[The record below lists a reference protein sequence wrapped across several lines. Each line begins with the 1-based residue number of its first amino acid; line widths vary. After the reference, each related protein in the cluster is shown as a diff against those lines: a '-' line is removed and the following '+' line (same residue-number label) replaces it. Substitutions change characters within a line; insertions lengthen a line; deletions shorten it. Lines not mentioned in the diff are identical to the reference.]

1 MAGIASDNSRPYRI
15 NKRTYSDGKT
25 VFYAQFQSATGSWSK
40 RRSTGK
46 TTRGAAEKWCL
57 RQLKSG
63 KATAIVN
70 GDTTL
75 SEYAHGFWGAGGR
88 YDRERRARGYTL
100 SHVYLENSR
109 RSFDKYIEPAFG
121 HFKLWEL
128 TPARLDTFFLDLF
141 HDSGLSGS
149 TVNSIMKSLRAPLR
163 EAERLG
169 YLDRS
174 PMRAIQIMSR
184 TGKERGALTQEELN
198 KLFAPDA
205 LTQVWKGRRI
215 EMVVSMI
222 AAGCGLRLGEAMALR
237 PKDVENGILRVTR
250 QFDRNGGTF
259 KPPKWN
265 SVREVPVPPRLQE
278 ELERLKEHQSIG
290 DDELYT
296 AGIIPTRPYTRL
308 DVIGAL
314 REALEEIGI
323 PKEEQKRTARF
334 LDYHALRHTY
344 ITRLRAEGVPDW
356 MIQSAAGHKSIEMTD
371 NYTHGRGADY
381 AAISTARIIPFGE
394 RSA

>member
-1 MAGIASDNSRPYRI
+1 MAGIASDNSRPFRI
-15 NKRTYSDGKT
+15 NKRTYPDGKA
-25 VFYAQFQSATGSWSK
+25 VYYAQFQSSTGTWSK
-40 RRSTGK
+40 RRSTGCN
-46 TTRGAAEKWCL
+46 TRGAAEKWCI
-57 RQLKSG
+57 RQLKTG

-70 GDTTL
+70 GDVTI
-75 SEYAHGFWGAGGR
+75 SDYCRGFWGAGGR

-109 RSFDKYIEPAFG
+109 RSFEKYIEPAFG

-128 TPARLDTFFLDLF
+128 TPARLDSFFLDLF

-174 PMRAIQIMSR
+174 PMRAIQIMNR
-184 TGKERGALTQEELN
+184 AGKERGALTQEELD

-205 LTQVWKGRRI
+205 LTEVWNGNRR
-215 EMVVSMI
+215 EMVICML
-222 AAGCGLRLGEAMALR
+222 AAGCGLRWGEAVAAR
-237 PKDVENGILRVTR
+237 PMDVQNGILRVTR
-250 QFDRNGGTF
+250 QFDRNAAVY

-278 ELERLKEHQSIG
+278 ELDALQEELGIKEDGVYS
-290 DDELYT
+290 
-296 AGIIPTRPYTRL
+296 AGALPTRPYSRL

-314 REALEEIGI
+314 RDALEEIQI
-323 PKEEQKRTARF
+323 PKEQQKRTARF

-394 RSA
+394 RTA